1 MTNKRDYYE
10 VLGVARDASPD
21 DIRKAYRN
29 LARKFH
35 PDVNKEADA
44 ETRFKEINEANS
56 TLSDPE
62 KRAVYDRFGHNG
74 PSVGGGYGGG
84 GDPFGGEDPFAT
96 IFESF
101 FGGNGGRASRGPQR
115 GADLKYTLRLTFAE
129 AVFGA
134 EKEIEYRRLDA
145 CGSCRG
151 SGAQAGTE
159 PVRCTRCGGSGEVRQ
174 RSAIFNMMTVSTCD
188 VCRGE
193 GTVIAIPCR
202 DCRGEGRVRQPH
214 KLTISVPAGIDTQA
228 QIRMTGEG
236 ESGPRGGPNGNL
248 YVVFEIQAHE
258 FFRRQD
264 NDIILE
270 LPINVAQAALGADV
284 QVPTLEGM
292 DTVRINAGI
301 QNGTTFRLRGKGVPF
316 LRGNGRGDQVV
327 VTKVVIPD
335 TLTAEQKILFEALAH
350 TFNPTLKSQTGPDG
364 QPTEGG
370 GVSPHDEGFFDRI
383 KSALGL

>member
-74 PSVGGGYGGG
+74 PSMGGGYGG

-101 FGGNGGRASRGPQR
+101 FGGSGGRASRGPQR

-134 EKEIEYRRLDA
+134 EKEIEYRRLEA

-159 PVRCTRCGGSGEVRQ
+159 PVRFVSVTNGPPIGGTR
-174 RSAIFNMMTVSTCD
+174 STCGPWASARTH
-188 VCRGE
+188 RG
-193 GTVIAIPCR
+193 R
-202 DCRGEGRVRQPH
+202 R
-214 KLTISVPAGIDTQA
+214 TQH
-228 QIRMTGEG
+228 
-236 ESGPRGGPNGNL
+236 PR
-248 YVVFEIQAHE
+248 
-258 FFRRQD
+258 
-264 NDIILE
+264 
-270 LPINVAQAALGADV
+270 
-284 QVPTLEGM
+284 
-292 DTVRINAGI
+292 
-301 QNGTTFRLRGKGVPF
+301 
-316 LRGNGRGDQVV
+316 
-327 VTKVVIPD
+327 
-335 TLTAEQKILFEALAH
+335 
-350 TFNPTLKSQTGPDG
+350 
-364 QPTEGG
+364 
-370 GVSPHDEGFFDRI
+370 
-383 KSALGL
+383 